1 MREEGHDRWNS
12 GFRLCAA
19 LSSSVRIA
27 AQEQRFRLSLRRL
40 ITWWRL
46 RNTHVPAGRTREEA
60 ENLRISAPTDGWKEC
75 SARVPTARAEDRAL
89 DSKRDAKR
97 ASREGRTRR
106 GGGGRRRLRELPN
119 FRPRTHA
126 ALSPEDTAGSQ
137 VSTLPQVH
145 RPASTESHQRAPRG
159 TPGPRS
165 PGHQVGSNLRHTL
178 MTKEKRRERQ
188 RSWEAVFFKKKSGLQ
203 MGTPKLKETESIQ
216 KKAF

>member
-1 MREEGHDRWNS
+1 MREEGRDRWNS

-40 ITWWRL
+40 ITWWRF

-106 GGGGRRRLRELPN
+106 GGGGRRGLRELPN

-126 ALSPEDTAGSQ
+126 RGLVTGRHGGVTGQHAASGSPTCLNRKPSASAKRD
-137 VSTLPQVH
+137 P
-145 RPASTESHQRAPRG
+145 RPP
-159 TPGPRS
+159 
-165 PGHQVGSNLRHTL
+165 
-178 MTKEKRRERQ
+178 
-188 RSWEAVFFKKKSGLQ
+188 
-203 MGTPKLKETESIQ
+203 
-216 KKAF
+216 